1 MLLQELYG
9 HLGEDN
15 LRDLLRHVSLGKLK
29 TFQMFDRLK
38 TRCHLS
44 KLNSENLRNAAPKL
58 LERMNEGDGV
68 LATELAQC
76 ILVSHMD
83 LIIAVLDKLG
93 VPHNEGFF
101 DKDADV
107 ASKLVGKWQQ
117 EAYDAVKDKF
127 PKSVLVF
134 YLNHLAIEV
143 NPETPLFQPAA

>member
-1 MLLQELYG
+1 MLLHDLYG

-15 LRDLLRHVSLGKLK
+15 LRELLRHVSLGKLK

-44 KLNSENLRNAAPKL
+44 KLNSETLRNAAPKL
-58 LERMNEGDGV
+58 LGRMADGDAV

-76 ILVSHMD
+76 ILIGHMD
-83 LIIAVLDKLG
+83 LIVAVLNKLG
-93 VPHNEGFF
+93 VAHNEGFF
-101 DKDADV
+101 DKDSDIA
-107 ASKLVGKWQQ
+107 AKLVGNWQQ
-117 EAYDAVKDKF
+117 EAYDAEKDKF

-143 NPETPLFQPAA
+143 NPEAPLFQPA

>member
-1 MLLQELYG
+1 MHLHELYG
-9 HLGEDN
+9 QLGEDT
-15 LRDLLRHVSLGKLK
+15 LRDLLRHVSLSKLK

-38 TRCHLS
+38 TRAHLT

-58 LERMNEGDGV
+58 LGRMAEGDAV

-93 VPHNEGFF
+93 VAHSEGFF

-107 ASKLVGKWQQ
+107 ASKLVGNWQQ

-127 PKSVLVF
+127 PKSLLVF
-134 YLNHLAIEV
+134 YINHLAIEV
-143 NPETPLFQPAA
+143 NPDSTPFQPA

>member
-1 MLLQELYG
+1 MHLHELYG
-9 HLGEDN
+9 HLGEDTV
-15 LRDLLRHVSLGKLK
+15 RDLLRHVSLSKLK

-38 TRCHLS
+38 TRVHLT
-44 KLNSENLRNAAPKL
+44 KLNSENLRNTAPKL
-58 LERMNEGDGV
+58 IARMKDGDAV

-93 VPHNEGFF
+93 VAHSEGFF

-107 ASKLVGKWQQ
+107 ASKLVGNWQQ
-117 EAYDAVKDKF
+117 ESYDAVKDKF

-134 YLNHLAIEV
+134 YLNHLAMEV
-143 NPETPLFQPAA
+143 NPDAAPFQPA